1 MLNSNNQI
9 IARAIANAYC
19 NSNETCK
26 NSVYNRL
33 TSYFDDANFFN
44 FLATLPNRAY
54 LIGSFVNEGETAGG
68 LVKINFKYFDIIKGD
83 AGEVRK
89 IIPMLLFTQKNFQ
102 AILSIFLPGLIWVKQ
117 NADNSTMFINPNYG
131 YNIAY
136 TTDPTSGGGSG
147 SGSGN
152 ENGGSNSGG
161 NEGGKI
167 IVPSNDMPG
176 SNTVYQVPA
185 ASSGFDLTSLLIPG
199 AILAGLYF
207 ITMKK

>member
-1 MLNSNNQI
+1 MLNSNNQV

-26 NSVYNRL
+26 SSVYNRL
-33 TSYFDDANFFN
+33 NTYFDDANFFN

-54 LIGSFVNEGETAGG
+54 LVGNF
-68 LVKINFKYFDIIKGD
+68 INLDENHGMVYIQFKYFDVVKGD
-83 AGEVRK
+83 AGEAKKNV
-89 IIPMLLFTQKNFQ
+89 PMILFTQDNMQ
-102 AILSIFLPGLIWVKQ
+102 AVLSIFLPGLIFVKK
-117 NADNSTMFINPNYG
+117 NSDNSILFINPNYG

-136 TTDPTSGGGSG
+136 TTDPTSGGGG
-147 SGSGN
+147 SGD
-152 ENGGSNSGG
+152 ETRGGSNSG
-161 NEGGKI
+161 NESGGGKI

-185 ASSGFDLTSLLIPG
+185 ASSGFDFNSLLIPG

-207 ITMKK
+207 LMNKK

>member
-1 MLNSNNQI
+1 MLNQNNQI
-9 IARAIANAYC
+9 IARAIASAYC
-19 NSNETCK
+19 NTNETCK

-68 LVKINFKYFDIIKGD
+68 LVKINFKYFDIVKGD

-102 AILSIFLPGLIWVKQ
+102 AILSLFLPGLIWVKQ
-117 NADNSTMFINPNYG
+117 NSDNSTMFINPNYG

-136 TTDPTSGGGSG
+136 TTDPINGGGS
-147 SGSGN
+147 
-152 ENGGSNSGG
+152 ENGGGVYGGANSGDEG
-161 NEGGKI
+161 GGKI
-167 IVPSNDMPG
+167 IVPSNDLN
-176 SNTVYQVPA
+176 NTSQVYQVPA

-207 ITMKK
+207 LTMKK